1 MPSSAMATGLV
12 DYELPPAEMPE
23 NLIAYVTH
31 AFGKLA
37 QSDHSQPGEKNILKN
52 IFITLRNQTG
62 HDFSQ
67 YKSSTIHRRIQHR
80 MSVQQID
87 TMEKYLKYIKQTPE
101 EAENIFRDLLIG
113 VTSFFRDPEAF
124 WVLENKII
132 PNLFAEKREAGL
144 LRLWVPGCST
154 GEEAYSIAILIAECQ
169 DKLNQNLK
177 VQIFATDIDSNAIAA
192 ARRGQFSG
200 SIAEDMSEER
210 LSSFFKTE
218 DNGQTYRIQ
227 QRVREMVIFSEQN
240 LIEDPPF
247 SRLDLI
253 SCRNLLIYM
262 QRDLQKKIISLFGY
276 ALNPGGYL
284 FLGTSETLGE
294 AHNYFSAVD
303 SKLKIYQLKEDI
315 QSNQLEDKYDFL
327 PLMTTSDVEQPP
339 LAATKKENKE
349 LTLRELAEQKLLEEF
364 SPVAVLVNRIG
375 QVLYIHGQT
384 GLYLELSPGLSG
396 VNNILKMARDGL
408 QSKLTTALHDA
419 AKDQEKVFYPNLR
432 IEGNKDITRANLSI
446 SPIINDSIPKFDGVL
461 YLVVLEQISS
471 SKNESSEEIP
481 FLSRIT
487 AIVDA
492 FDAMTND
499 RPYNQNQLKSHQ
511 ETIAEIKRCAGSQFD
526 SELVEVFLELYEE
539 DKNVS

>member
-1 MPSSAMATGLV
+1 MLLTSTATGLNSFRSFWS
-12 DYELPPAEMPE
+12 A
-23 NLIAYVTH
+23 
-31 AFGKLA
+31 
-37 QSDHSQPGEKNILKN
+37 SS
-52 IFITLRNQTG
+52 RN
-62 HDFSQ
+62 
-67 YKSSTIHRRIQHR
+67 
-80 MSVQQID
+80 V
-87 TMEKYLKYIKQTPE
+87 
-101 EAENIFRDLLIG
+101 N
-113 VTSFFRDPEAF
+113 
-124 WVLENKII
+124 
-132 PNLFAEKREAGL
+132 
-144 LRLWVPGCST
+144 
-154 GEEAYSIAILIAECQ
+154 
-169 DKLNQNLK
+169 
-177 VQIFATDIDSNAIAA
+177 
-192 ARRGQFSG
+192 
-200 SIAEDMSEER
+200 
-210 LSSFFKTE
+210 
-218 DNGQTYRIQ
+218 
-227 QRVREMVIFSEQN
+227 
-240 LIEDPPF
+240 
-247 SRLDLI
+247 
-253 SCRNLLIYM
+253 
-262 QRDLQKKIISLFGY
+262 SLFSFSV
-276 ALNPGGYL
+276 AANGGC
-284 FLGTSETLGE
+284 F
-294 AHNYFSAVD
+294 
-303 SKLKIYQLKEDI
+303 
-315 QSNQLEDKYDFL
+315 
-327 PLMTTSDVEQPP
+327 TSDVEEAP

-349 LTLRELAEQKLLEEF
+349 LTLRKLAEQKLLEEF

-384 GLYLELSPGLSG
+384 GLYLELSPGLSD